1 MLWFKILTGVMWLTL
16 IIRLC
21 YATLLEFCNLNNEH
35 VSNFKKMNKDRETDE
50 SQESYLWLY
59 LELVIRI
66 TECVK
71 IWDENVNFVFNC

>member
-1 MLWFKILTGVMWLTL
+1 MLPFWSFVILTMSMSQIL
-16 IIRLC
+16 
-21 YATLLEFCNLNNEH
+21 
-35 VSNFKKMNKDRETDE
+35 KKMNKDRETDE

-71 IWDENVNFVFNC
+71 TWDENVNFVFNC

>member
-1 MLWFKILTGVMWLTL
+1 MLPFWSCVILTMSMSPIL
-16 IIRLC
+16 
-21 YATLLEFCNLNNEH
+21 
-35 VSNFKKMNKDRETDE
+35 KKMNKDRDTDE

-71 IWDENVNFVFNC
+71 TWDENVNFVFNC

>member
-1 MLWFKILTGVMWLTL
+1 MLSFWSCVILTMSMSPIL
-16 IIRLC
+16 
-21 YATLLEFCNLNNEH
+21 
-35 VSNFKKMNKDRETDE
+35 KKMNKDRDTDE

-71 IWDENVNFVFNC
+71 TWDEIVNFVFNC

>member
-1 MLWFKILTGVMWLTL
+1 MAHSYNQLMLPLWSFVILTMSMSP
-16 IIRLC
+16 I
-21 YATLLEFCNLNNEH
+21 
-35 VSNFKKMNKDRETDE
+35 FKKMNKDRDTDE

-71 IWDENVNFVFNC
+71 TWDENVNFVFNC

>member
-1 MLWFKILTGVMWLTL
+1 MLPFWSFVILTMSMSQIL
-16 IIRLC
+16 
-21 YATLLEFCNLNNEH
+21 
-35 VSNFKKMNKDRETDE
+35 KKMNKDQETDE

-71 IWDENVNFVFNC
+71 TWDENVNFVFNC

>member
-1 MLWFKILTGVMWLTL
+1 MLPFWSFVILTMSMSPIL
-16 IIRLC
+16 
-21 YATLLEFCNLNNEH
+21 
-35 VSNFKKMNKDRETDE
+35 KKMNKDRDIDE

-71 IWDENVNFVFNC
+71 TWDENVNFVFNC

>member
-1 MLWFKILTGVMWLTL
+1 MLWFKILTGVTWLTL
-16 IIRLC
+16 IISLC
-21 YATLLEFCNLNNEH
+21 YATLLELFNLNNEH
-35 VSNFKKMNKDRETDE
+35 VSNFKKINKDRDTDE

-71 IWDENVNFVFNC
+71 TWDEIVNFVFNC

>member
-1 MLWFKILTGVMWLTL
+1 MLPFWSFVILTMSMSPIL
-16 IIRLC
+16 
-21 YATLLEFCNLNNEH
+21 
-35 VSNFKKMNKDRETDE
+35 KKMNKDRDTDE

-71 IWDENVNFVFNC
+71 TWDENVNFVFNC